1 MTTTARAFD
10 REQKRF
16 FQACAEYLPG
26 RGARKAFEAYARAA
40 IEDYCGN
47 CPGCT
52 FAQAAGQI
60 GGKPYEAVQ
69 DFLESQPP
77 EIVTAWQA
85 QAVRHKKCVFAAMAA
100 VILLLAGIVAFYFK
114 TNGVMVVNTK
124 TTITDFTGSDLSCE
138 EITELMLSRA
148 QEEGQQAG

>member
-1 MTTTARAFD
+1 MTTTRAFEH
-10 REQKRF
+10 EQKCF
-16 FQACAEYLPG
+16 FQACAGYLPG
-26 RGARKAFEAYARAA
+26 RSARKAFEDYARAA

-52 FAQAAGQI
+52 FAQAAEQI

-85 QAVRHKKCVFAAMAA
+85 QEMHFCRHSGGDPALGRNRG
-100 VILLLAGIVAFYFK
+100 LLL
-114 TNGVMVVNTK
+114 
-124 TTITDFTGSDLSCE
+124 
-138 EITELMLSRA
+138 
-148 QEEGQQAG
+148 

>member
-1 MTTTARAFD
+1 MTTTRAFEH
-10 REQKRF
+10 EQKCF
-16 FQACAEYLPG
+16 FQACAGYLPG
-26 RGARKAFEAYARAA
+26 RGARKAFEDYARAA

-52 FAQAAGQI
+52 FAQAAEQI

-85 QAVRHKKCVFAAMAA
+85 QAARRRKCIFAAIAA
-100 VILLLAGIVAFYFK
+100 VILLLAGIVALYFK
-114 TNGVMVVNTK
+114 TNGVLIVNTK
-124 TTITDFTGSDLSCE
+124 TTVMDFTDANLTDEELNELILS
-138 EITELMLSRA
+138 MV
-148 QEEGQQAG
+148 QEEAQQND

>member
-1 MTTTARAFD
+1 MTTTRAFEH
-10 REQKRF
+10 EQKCF
-16 FQACAEYLPG
+16 FQACAGYLPG
-26 RGARKAFEAYARAA
+26 RSARKAFEDYARAA

-52 FAQAAGQI
+52 FAQAAEQI

-85 QAVRHKKCVFAAMAA
+85 QAARRRKCIFAAIAA
-100 VILLLAGIVAFYFK
+100 VILLLAGIVALYFK
-114 TNGVMVVNTK
+114 TNGVLIVNTK
-124 TTITDFTGSDLSCE
+124 TTVMDFTDANLTDEELNELILS
-138 EITELMLSRA
+138 MV
-148 QEEGQQAG
+148 QEEAQQND

>member
-1 MTTTARAFD
+1 MTTTRAFEH
-10 REQKRF
+10 EQKCF
-16 FQACAEYLPG
+16 FQACAGYLPG
-26 RGARKAFEAYARAA
+26 RSARKAFEDYARAA

-52 FAQAAGQI
+52 FAQAAEQI

-85 QAVRHKKCVFAAMAA
+85 QAVRRRKCIFAAIAV

-114 TNGVMVVNTK
+114 TNGVMIVNTK
-124 TTITDFTGSDLSCE
+124 TTIIDHGDTDLSAE
-138 EITELMLSRA
+138 ELNELILSMVQKEA
-148 QEEGQQAG
+148 QQDD

>member
-1 MTTTARAFD
+1 MTTTRAFEH
-10 REQKRF
+10 EQKCF
-16 FQACAEYLPG
+16 FQACAGYLPG
-26 RGARKAFEAYARAA
+26 RGARKAFEDYARAA

-52 FAQAAGQI
+52 FAQAAEQI

-85 QAVRHKKCVFAAMAA
+85 QAVRRRKCIFAAIA
-100 VILLLAGIVAFYFK
+100 VVVLLLAGIVAFYFK
-114 TNGVMVVNTK
+114 TNGVMIVNTK
-124 TTITDFTGSDLSCE
+124 TTIIDHGDTDLSAE
-138 EITELMLSRA
+138 ELNELVLSMV
-148 QEEGQQAG
+148 QEEAQQDD

>member
-1 MTTTARAFD
+1 MTTTRAFEHE
-10 REQKRF
+10 RKHF
-16 FQACAEYLPG
+16 FQACAGYLPG
-26 RGARKAFEAYARAA
+26 RGARKAFEDYARAA

-52 FAQAAGQI
+52 FAQAAEQI

-85 QAVRHKKCVFAAMAA
+85 QAVRRRKCIFAAIA
-100 VILLLAGIVAFYFK
+100 VVVLLLAGIVAFYFK
-114 TNGVMVVNTK
+114 TNGVMIVNTK
-124 TTITDFTGSDLSCE
+124 TTIIDHGDTDLSAE
-138 EITELMLSRA
+138 ELNELVLSMV
-148 QEEGQQAG
+148 QEEAQQDD

>member
-1 MTTTARAFD
+1 MTTTRAFEH
-10 REQKRF
+10 EQKCF
-16 FQACAEYLPG
+16 FQACAGYLPG
-26 RGARKAFEAYARAA
+26 RSARKAFEDYARAA

-52 FAQAAGQI
+52 FAQAAEQI

-85 QAVRHKKCVFAAMAA
+85 QTVRRKKCIFAAIAA
-100 VILLLAGIVAFYFK
+100 VILLLAGIVALYFK
-114 TNGVMVVNTK
+114 TNGVLIVNTK
-124 TTITDFTGSDLSCE
+124 TTVMDFTDANLTDEEFNELILS
-138 EITELMLSRA
+138 MV
-148 QEEGQQAG
+148 QEEAQQDD

>member
-1 MTTTARAFD
+1 MTTTRAFEH
-10 REQKRF
+10 EQKCF
-16 FQACAEYLPG
+16 FQACAGYLPG
-26 RGARKAFEAYARAA
+26 RGARKAFEDYARAA

-52 FAQAAGQI
+52 FAQAAEQI

-77 EIVTAWQA
+77 EIATAWQA
-85 QAVRHKKCVFAAMAA
+85 QAARRKKCMFAAIAA
-100 VILLLAGIVAFYFK
+100 LVLLLAGIVAFYFK
-114 TNGVMVVNTK
+114 TNGVLIVNTK
-124 TTITDFTGSDLSCE
+124 TTVMDFTDANLTDE

-148 QEEGQQAG
+148 QKEGQQKG

>member
-1 MTTTARAFD
+1 
-10 REQKRF
+10 
-16 FQACAEYLPG
+16 PG

-47 CPGCT
+47 CPDCT
-52 FAQAAGQI
+52 FAQAAEQI

-77 EIVTAWQA
+77 EIVTVWQA
-85 QAVRHKKCVFAAMAA
+85 QAVRRKKCVFAAMAA

-114 TNGVMVVNTK
+114 TNGVLIVNTK
-124 TTITDFTGSDLSCE
+124 TTITDFTDSDLTCE
-138 EITELMLSRA
+138 EITELVLSRA
-148 QEEGQQAG
+148 QEEGQQNG

>member
-1 MTTTARAFD
+1 MTTARAFEC
-10 REQKRF
+10 EQKRF
-16 FQACAEYLPG
+16 FQACAGYLPG
-26 RGARKAFEAYARAA
+26 HSAKKAFEAYARAA

-52 FAQAAGQI
+52 FAQAAEQI

-85 QAVRHKKCVFAAMAA
+85 QAVRRRKCIFAAIA
-100 VILLLAGIVAFYFK
+100 VVVLLLAGIVAFYFK
-114 TNGVMVVNTK
+114 TNGVMIVNTK
-124 TTITDFTGSDLSCE
+124 TTIIDHGDTDLSAE
-138 EITELMLSRA
+138 ELNELVLSMV
-148 QEEGQQAG
+148 QEEAQQDD

>member
-1 MTTTARAFD
+1 MTTTRAFEH
-10 REQKRF
+10 EQKRF
-16 FQACAEYLPG
+16 FQACAGYLPG
-26 RGARKAFEAYARAA
+26 RGARKAFEDYARAA

-47 CPGCT
+47 CPGCA
-52 FAQAAGQI
+52 FAQAAEQI

-85 QAVRHKKCVFAAMAA
+85 QAVRRKKCVFAAMAA
-100 VILLLAGIVAFYFK
+100 LVLLLAGIVAFYFK
-114 TNGVMVVNTK
+114 TNGVLIVNTK
-124 TTITDFTGSDLSCE
+124 TTITDFTDSDLTCE

-148 QEEGQQAG
+148 QKEGQQKG

>member
-1 MTTTARAFD
+1 MTTTRAFEH
-10 REQKRF
+10 EQKCF
-16 FQACAEYLPG
+16 FQACAGYLPG
-26 RGARKAFEAYARAA
+26 RGARKAFEDYARAA

-52 FAQAAGQI
+52 FAQAAEQI
-60 GGKPYEAVQ
+60 GGGPYEAVQ

-85 QAVRHKKCVFAAMAA
+85 QAVRRRKCIFAAIAA

-114 TNGVMVVNTK
+114 TNGVLIVNTK
-124 TTITDFTGSDLSCE
+124 TTIIDHGDTDLSAE
-138 EITELMLSRA
+138 ELNELVLSMV
-148 QEEGQQAG
+148 QEEAQQDD

>member
-1 MTTTARAFD
+1 MTATRACD

-16 FQACAEYLPG
+16 FQACAGYLPG
-26 RGARKAFEAYARAA
+26 RDARKAFEAYARAA

-52 FAQAAGQI
+52 FAQAAEQI

-85 QAVRHKKCVFAAMAA
+85 QAVRRRKCIFAAIA
-100 VILLLAGIVAFYFK
+100 VVVLLLAGIVAFYFK
-114 TNGVMVVNTK
+114 TNGVMIVNTK
-124 TTITDFTGSDLSCE
+124 TTIIDHGDTDLSDE
-138 EITELMLSRA
+138 ELNELILSMV
-148 QEEGQQAG
+148 QEEAQQDD

>member
-1 MTTTARAFD
+1 M
-10 REQKRF
+10 
-16 FQACAEYLPG
+16 
-26 RGARKAFEAYARAA
+26 
-40 IEDYCGN
+40 
-47 CPGCT
+47 
-52 FAQAAGQI
+52 
-60 GGKPYEAVQ
+60 Q

-85 QAVRHKKCVFAAMAA
+85 QAVRRKKCMFAAMAA

-124 TTITDFTGSDLSCE
+124 TTITDFTDSDLTCE

-148 QEEGQQAG
+148 QEEGQQKG

>member
-1 MTTTARAFD
+1 MTTARAFD
-10 REQKRF
+10 REQKHF
-16 FQACAEYLPG
+16 FQACAGYLPG
-26 RGARKAFEAYARAA
+26 GGARKAFEAYARAA

-52 FAQAAGQI
+52 FAQAAEQI

-85 QAVRHKKCVFAAMAA
+85 QAARRKKCIFAAIAA
-100 VILLLAGIVAFYFK
+100 VILLLAGIVALYFK
-114 TNGVMVVNTK
+114 TNGVLIVNTK
-124 TTITDFTGSDLSCE
+124 TTVMDFTDANLTDEELNELILS
-138 EITELMLSRA
+138 MV
-148 QEEGQQAG
+148 QEEAQQDD

>member
-1 MTTTARAFD
+1 MTTTRAFEH
-10 REQKRF
+10 EQKCF
-16 FQACAEYLPG
+16 FQACAGYLPG
-26 RGARKAFEAYARAA
+26 RGARKAFEDYARAA

-52 FAQAAGQI
+52 FAQAAEQI

-85 QAVRHKKCVFAAMAA
+85 QAARRRKCIFAAIAV

-114 TNGVMVVNTK
+114 TNGVMIVNTK
-124 TTITDFTGSDLSCE
+124 TTIIDHGDTDLSAE
-138 EITELMLSRA
+138 ELNELILSMV
-148 QEEGQQAG
+148 QEEAQQDD

>member
-1 MTTTARAFD
+1 MTTTRAFEH
-10 REQKRF
+10 EQKCF
-16 FQACAEYLPG
+16 FQACAGYLPG
-26 RGARKAFEAYARAA
+26 RSARKAFEDYARAA

-52 FAQAAGQI
+52 FAQAAEQI

-85 QAVRHKKCVFAAMAA
+85 QAVRRRKCIFAAIAV

-114 TNGVMVVNTK
+114 TNGVLIVNTK
-124 TTITDFTGSDLSCE
+124 TTVMDFTDANLTDE
-138 EITELMLSRA
+138 EITELMLSMA
-148 QEEGQQAG
+148 QEEAQQDG

>member
-1 MTTTARAFD
+1 MTTTRAFD
-10 REQKRF
+10 HEQKRF

-47 CPGCT
+47 CPDCT
-52 FAQAAGQI
+52 FAQAAEQI
-60 GGKPYEAVQ
+60 GGGPYEAVQ

-100 VILLLAGIVAFYFK
+100 AILLLAGIVAFYFK

-148 QEEGQQAG
+148 QEEGQQNG

>member
-1 MTTTARAFD
+1 MTTARVFECE
-10 REQKRF
+10 RKRF
-16 FQACAEYLPG
+16 FQACAGYLPG
-26 RGARKAFEAYARAA
+26 HSARKAFEAYARAA

-47 CPGCT
+47 CPGCA
-52 FAQAAGQI
+52 FAQAAEQI

-85 QAVRHKKCVFAAMAA
+85 QAVRRKKCMFAAMAA

-114 TNGVMVVNTK
+114 TNGVMIVNTK
-124 TTITDFTGSDLSCE
+124 TTITDFTDSDLTCE

-148 QEEGQQAG
+148 QEEGQQNG

>member
-1 MTTTARAFD
+1 MTTTRAFEH
-10 REQKRF
+10 EQKCF
-16 FQACAEYLPG
+16 FQACAGYLPG

-52 FAQAAGQI
+52 FAQAAEQI

-77 EIVTAWQA
+77 ETVTAWQA
-85 QAVRHKKCVFAAMAA
+85 QAARRKKCMFAAIAA
-100 VILLLAGIVAFYFK
+100 LVLLLAGIVAFYFK
-114 TNGVMVVNTK
+114 TNGVLIVNTK
-124 TTITDFTGSDLSCE
+124 TTVMDFTDANLTDE

-148 QEEGQQAG
+148 QKEGQQKG